1 MDPPWPAC
9 PWNCSTFGG
18 RLWAPGPSA
27 HRWPRTEMQ
36 IPRDPTFVPT
46 TERLQ
51 IGLQPRLRLRIVVS
65 GLRSRRVSMGLGLGS
80 GIDGSGTLYLSLSLA
95 LSFSLFVSLSLTPYV
110 PLSLPQLQTPKLK
123 PKTSEHT
130 PARNKHIVL
139 VSFVAYVVWQP
150 HAKPL
155 EQDVATLSRTPP

>member
-1 MDPPWPAC
+1 
-9 PWNCSTFGG
+9 
-18 RLWAPGPSA
+18 
-27 HRWPRTEMQ
+27 MQ

-95 LSFSLFVSLSLTPYV
+95 LSFSLFVSLPLTPYV